1 MPDRHDGLLEQ
12 VAALAA
18 DLGPALAPV
27 GHLELLRSI
36 TAAARELFDAAA
48 CSLALLDEAQ
58 ETLTFH
64 VATGAGAEEVVGQRV
79 PVDRGIAG
87 WVVSSGQPVAVA
99 DVARD
104 PRFAADVAAAT
115 GYVPRSVLAMPL
127 QTERAVL
134 GVIELLDQRAD
145 APAGR
150 RDMELLGLFAQ
161 QAALA
166 IEASRVFGGL
176 GQALFQAVGLAAADR
191 ARDPDR
197 GQERDLVRA
206 LDDLA
211 GRAPGPAAE
220 LAELAGVFAE
230 LGRAGPGERTAATR
244 LVREFLAYVR
254 GGRSR
259 P

>member
-1 MPDRHDGLLEQ
+1 MPDRPERLLEQ

-27 GHLELLRSI
+27 GQTELLRSI

-48 CSLALLDEAQ
+48 CSLALLGPAQ

-64 VATGAGAEEVVGQRV
+64 VASGAGAQEVVGQRV

-104 PRFAADVAAAT
+104 PRFAADVAEAT

-127 QTERAVL
+127 QTEREML

-150 RDMELLGLFAQ
+150 RDMDLLGLFAG
-161 QAALA
+161 QASLA
-166 IEASRVFGGL
+166 IEASRVFSSL
-176 GQALFQAVGLAAADR
+176 GRVLFEAVGLAAAGDR
-191 ARDPDR
+191 ELAW
-197 GQERDLVRA
+197 A
-206 LDDLA
+206 LDALA
-211 GRAPGPAAE
+211 RRAPGPNAE
-220 LAELAGVFAE
+220 LAELAGVFAR
-230 LGRAGPGERTAATR
+230 LGQAGPAERATATR
-244 LVREFLAYVR
+244 LVREFLAYA
-254 GGRSR
+254 GRNGRR

>member
-1 MPDRHDGLLEQ
+1 MPDRPERLLEQ

-18 DLGPALAPV
+18 DLGPALAPA
-27 GHLELLRSI
+27 GQLELLRSI

-64 VATGAGAEEVVGQRV
+64 VASGAGAQEVVGQRV

-104 PRFAADVAAAT
+104 PRFAAEVAEAT

-127 QTERAVL
+127 QTEREVL

-150 RDMELLGLFAQ
+150 RDMELLGLFAG

-166 IEASRVFGGL
+166 IEASRTFGSL
-176 GQALFQAVGLAAADR
+176 GRALFQAVGQAAAGD
-191 ARDPDR
+191 
-197 GQERDLVRA
+197 QDLAEA
-206 LDDLA
+206 LDDVA
-211 GRAPGPAAE
+211 RRAPGPDPG
-220 LAELAGVFAE
+220 LAELAGAFAR
-230 LGRAGPGERTAATR
+230 LGQAGPAERAAATR
-244 LVREFLAYVR
+244 LVREFLAYAT
-254 GGRSR
+254 GDGRRS
-259 P
+259 

>member
-1 MPDRHDGLLEQ
+1 MPEQPERLLER
-12 VAALAA
+12 VVALAA

-27 GHLELLRSI
+27 GQTELLRSI

-64 VATGAGAEEVVGQRV
+64 VASGAGAQEVVGQRV

-104 PRFAADVAAAT
+104 PRFAAEVAEAT
-115 GYVPRSVLAMPL
+115 GYMPRSVLAMPL
-127 QTERAVL
+127 QTEREML

-145 APAGR
+145 SPAGR
-150 RDMELLGLFAQ
+150 RDMELLGLFAS

-166 IEASRVFGGL
+166 IEASRVFSSL
-176 GQALFQAVGLAAADR
+176 GQTLFQAVGLAAAGD
-191 ARDPDR
+191 
-197 GQERDLVRA
+197 RDLALA

-211 GRAPGPAAE
+211 GHAPGPDAE
-220 LAELAGVFAE
+220 LAELAGAFAR
-230 LGRAGPGERTAATR
+230 LGQAGPAERAAATR
-244 LVREFLAYVR
+244 LVREFLAYAA
-254 GGRSR
+254 GNGRR
-259 P
+259 R

>member
-1 MPDRHDGLLEQ
+1 MPDRPERLLEQ

-27 GHLELLRSI
+27 GQLELLRSI

-64 VATGAGAEEVVGQRV
+64 VASGAGAQEVVGQRV

-99 DVARD
+99 DVAAD
-104 PRFAADVAAAT
+104 PRFAADVAEAT

-127 QTERAVL
+127 QTEREVL

-150 RDMELLGLFAQ
+150 RDMELLGLFAS

-166 IEASRVFGGL
+166 IEGSRVFSSL
-176 GQALFQAVGLAAADR
+176 GQALFQAVGQAAGDQDLAS
-191 ARDPDR
+191 
-197 GQERDLVRA
+197 A
-206 LDDLA
+206 LDDQA
-211 GRAPGPAAE
+211 RHAPGPAAE
-220 LAELAGVFAE
+220 LAELAGAFAR
-230 LGRAGPGERTAATR
+230 LGQAGPAERAAATR
-244 LVREFLAYVR
+244 LVREFLAYATR
-254 GGRSR
+254 EGRL

>member
-1 MPDRHDGLLEQ
+1 MPDRPERLLEQ

-27 GHLELLRSI
+27 GQTELLRSI
-36 TAAARELFDAAA
+36 TAAARELFAAAA

-115 GYVPRSVLAMPL
+115 GYVPGSVLAMPL
-127 QTERAVL
+127 QTEREML

-145 APAGR
+145 SSAGR
-150 RDMELLGLFAQ
+150 RDMELLGLFAR
-161 QAALA
+161 QASLA
-166 IEASRVFGGL
+166 IEASRVFSGL
-176 GQALFQAVGLAAADR
+176 GQALFQAVGLAAAGD
-191 ARDPDR
+191 
-197 GQERDLVRA
+197 RDLARA

-211 GRAPGPAAE
+211 ERAPGPNPD
-220 LAELAGVFAE
+220 LAELAGAFAR
-230 LGRAGPGERTAATR
+230 LGQAGPAERAAATR
-244 LVREFLAYVR
+244 LVREFLAYATR
-254 GGRSR
+254 DGRL

>member
-1 MPDRHDGLLEQ
+1 MPDRAEPLLEQ

-27 GHLELLRSI
+27 GQLELLRSI
-36 TAAARELFDAAA
+36 TSAARELFDAAA

-64 VATGAGAEEVVGQRV
+64 VASGAGAEAVVGQRV

-104 PRFAADVAAAT
+104 PRFAAEVAEAT

-127 QTERAVL
+127 QTERELL

-150 RDMELLGLFAQ
+150 RDMELLGLFAG

-166 IEASRVFGGL
+166 IETSRVFSSL
-176 GQALFQAVGLAAADR
+176 GQALFQAVGAAAAGD
-191 ARDPDR
+191 
-197 GQERDLVRA
+197 RDLASA

-211 GRAPGPAAE
+211 RRSPGPTAE
-220 LAELAGVFAE
+220 LAELAGVFAR
-230 LGRAGPGERTAATR
+230 LGQAGAAERAAATR
-244 LVREFLAYVR
+244 LVREFLAYA
-254 GGRSR
+254 GGSGR
-259 P
+259 PA

>member
-1 MPDRHDGLLEQ
+1 MPDRSERLLEQ

-27 GHLELLRSI
+27 GQLELLRSI

-48 CSLALLDEAQ
+48 CSLALLDAAQ

-64 VATGAGAEEVVGQRV
+64 VASGAGAEAVVGQRV

-99 DVARD
+99 DVAAD
-104 PRFAADVAAAT
+104 PRFAAEVAEAT

-127 QTERAVL
+127 QTEREVL

-145 APAGR
+145 SPAGR
-150 RDMELLGLFAQ
+150 RDMELLGLFAG

-166 IEASRVFGGL
+166 IEASRVFSSL
-176 GQALFQAVGLAAADR
+176 GQTLFQAVGLAATGD
-191 ARDPDR
+191 
-197 GQERDLVRA
+197 RDLALA

-211 GRAPGPAAE
+211 GHAPGPDAE
-220 LAELAGVFAE
+220 LAELAGVFAR
-230 LGRAGPGERTAATR
+230 LGQAGPAERAAATR
-244 LVREFLAYVR
+244 LVREFLAYAA
-254 GGRSR
+254 GNGRR
-259 P
+259 W

>member
-1 MPDRHDGLLEQ
+1 MPDRPERLLEQ

-27 GHLELLRSI
+27 GQTELLRSI

-64 VATGAGAEEVVGQRV
+64 VASGAGAQAVVGQRV

-104 PRFAADVAAAT
+104 PRFAADVAEST
-115 GYVPRSVLAMPL
+115 GYVPGSVLAMPL
-127 QTERAVL
+127 QTDREVL

-150 RDMELLGLFAQ
+150 RDMELLGLFAN

-166 IEASRVFGGL
+166 IEASRTFSSL
-176 GQALFQAVGLAAADR
+176 GRALFQAVGGAAAGDHDLAAALDEL
-191 ARDPDR
+191 AR
-197 GQERDLVRA
+197 
-206 LDDLA
+206 
-211 GRAPGPAAE
+211 RAPGPDPE
-220 LAELAGVFAE
+220 LAELAALFAR
-230 LGRAGPGERTAATR
+230 LGQAGPAERAAATR
-244 LVREFLAYVR
+244 LVREFLAYVT
-254 GGRSR
+254 GDGRR

>member
-1 MPDRHDGLLEQ
+1 MPDRPERLLEQ

-27 GHLELLRSI
+27 GQTELLRSI
-36 TAAARELFDAAA
+36 TATARELFDAAA

-64 VATGAGAEEVVGQRV
+64 VASGAGAQAVVGQRV
-79 PVDRGIAG
+79 PIDRGIAG

-104 PRFAADVAAAT
+104 PRFAAEVAAST

-127 QTERAVL
+127 QTEREVL
-134 GVIELLDQRAD
+134 GVIELLDQQAD

-150 RDMELLGLFAQ
+150 RDMELLGLFAG

-166 IEASRVFGGL
+166 IETSRVFSSL
-176 GQALFQAVGLAAADR
+176 GRALFQAVGLAAAGDR
-191 ARDPDR
+191 ELAS
-197 GQERDLVRA
+197 A

-211 GRAPGPAAE
+211 RRAPGPDPG
-220 LAELAGVFAE
+220 LAELAGVFAR
-230 LGRAGPGERTAATR
+230 LGQAGAAERTAATR
-244 LVREFLAYVR
+244 LVREFLAYVT
-254 GGRSR
+254 GDGRR

>member
-1 MPDRHDGLLEQ
+1 MPDRPEPLLER

-27 GHLELLRSI
+27 GQLELLRSI

-64 VATGAGAEEVVGQRV
+64 VASGAGAQEVVGQRV

-99 DVARD
+99 DVAAD
-104 PRFAADVAAAT
+104 PRFAADVAEST

-127 QTERAVL
+127 QTEREVL

-145 APAGR
+145 SPAGR
-150 RDMELLGLFAQ
+150 RDMELLGLFAS

-166 IEASRVFGGL
+166 IETSRVLSGL
-176 GQALFQAVGLAAADR
+176 GQALFAAVGVAATGD
-191 ARDPDR
+191 
-197 GQERDLVRA
+197 RDLASAMDEVA
-206 LDDLA
+206 H
-211 GRAPGPAAE
+211 RAPGPTAD
-220 LAELAGVFAE
+220 LAELASAFAR
-230 LGRAGPGERTAATR
+230 LGQAGPAERAAATR
-244 LVREFLAYVR
+244 LVREFLAYAA
-254 GGRSR
+254 GDGRPR
-259 P
+259 

>member
-1 MPDRHDGLLEQ
+1 MPDRPERLLEQ

-27 GHLELLRSI
+27 GQTELLRSI
-36 TAAARELFDAAA
+36 TAAARELFAAAA

-64 VATGAGAEEVVGQRV
+64 VASGAGAQEVVGQRV

-104 PRFAADVAAAT
+104 PRFAADVAEST

-127 QTERAVL
+127 QTEREVL

-150 RDMELLGLFAQ
+150 RDMELLGLFAG

-166 IEASRVFGGL
+166 IEASRTFSDLGRALFRAV
-176 GQALFQAVGLAAADR
+176 GQAAAGD
-191 ARDPDR
+191 
-197 GQERDLVRA
+197 RDLAWA

-211 GRAPGPAAE
+211 RHAPGPDPG
-220 LAELAGVFAE
+220 LAELAAAFAR
-230 LGRAGPGERTAATR
+230 LGQAGPAERAAATR
-244 LVREFLAYVR
+244 LVGEFLAYAT
-254 GGRSR
+254 GDGRR

>member
-1 MPDRHDGLLEQ
+1 MPEQPERLLER

-27 GHLELLRSI
+27 GQLELLRSI

-64 VATGAGAEEVVGQRV
+64 VASGVGAQEVVGQRV

-104 PRFAADVAAAT
+104 PRFAAEVAEAT

-127 QTERAVL
+127 QTERELL

-150 RDMELLGLFAQ
+150 RDMELLGLFAG

-166 IEASRVFGGL
+166 IEASRVFSSL
-176 GQALFQAVGLAAADR
+176 GQALFQAVGLAATGD
-191 ARDPDR
+191 
-197 GQERDLVRA
+197 RDLASA

-211 GRAPGPAAE
+211 GHAPGPDTE
-220 LAELAGVFAE
+220 LAELAAVFAR
-230 LGRAGPGERTAATR
+230 LGQAGPAERAAATR
-244 LVREFLAYVR
+244 LVREFLAYAS
-254 GGRSR
+254 GDGRR

>member
-1 MPDRHDGLLEQ
+1 MPDRPERLLEQ

-27 GHLELLRSI
+27 GQLELLRSI

-64 VATGAGAEEVVGQRV
+64 IASGAGAEAVVGRRV

-87 WVVSSGQPVAVA
+87 WVVSSGQPVAVT
-99 DVARD
+99 DVAAD
-104 PRFAADVAAAT
+104 PRFAADVAEAT

-127 QTERAVL
+127 QTEREML

-145 APAGR
+145 SPAGR
-150 RDMELLGLFAQ
+150 RDMELLGLFAG

-166 IEASRVFGGL
+166 IETSRVFSDL
-176 GQALFQAVGLAAADR
+176 GRALFSAVGVAAGGDRDLAAALDEL
-191 ARDPDR
+191 AR
-197 GQERDLVRA
+197 
-206 LDDLA
+206 
-211 GRAPGPAAE
+211 RAPGPAAD
-220 LAELAGVFAE
+220 LAELAGVFAR
-230 LGRAGPGERTAATR
+230 LGQAGAAERTAATR
-244 LVREFLAYVR
+244 LVREFLAYAA
-254 GGRSR
+254 GDGRPR
-259 P
+259 

>member
-1 MPDRHDGLLEQ
+1 MPDRPEPLLEQ

-27 GHLELLRSI
+27 GQLELLRSI
-36 TAAARELFDAAA
+36 TSAARELFDAAA

-64 VATGAGAEEVVGQRV
+64 VASGAGAEAVVGQRV

-104 PRFAADVAAAT
+104 PRFAAEVAEAT

-127 QTERAVL
+127 QTERELL

-150 RDMELLGLFAQ
+150 RDMELLGLFAG

-166 IEASRVFGGL
+166 IETSRVFSSL
-176 GQALFQAVGLAAADR
+176 GQALFQAVGAAAAGD
-191 ARDPDR
+191 
-197 GQERDLVRA
+197 RDLASA
-206 LDDLA
+206 LDDQA
-211 GRAPGPAAE
+211 RRSPGPTAE
-220 LAELAGVFAE
+220 LAELAGVFAR
-230 LGRAGPGERTAATR
+230 LGQAGAAERAAATR
-244 LVREFLAYVR
+244 LVREFLAYA
-254 GGRSR
+254 GGSGR
-259 P
+259 PA

>member
-1 MPDRHDGLLEQ
+1 MPDRPERLLEQ

-27 GHLELLRSI
+27 GQLELLRSI

-64 VATGAGAEEVVGQRV
+64 VASGAGAEEVVGQRV

-99 DVARD
+99 DVAAD
-104 PRFAADVAAAT
+104 PRFAAEVAEAT

-127 QTERAVL
+127 QTEREVL

-145 APAGR
+145 SPAGR
-150 RDMELLGLFAQ
+150 RDMELLGLFAG

-166 IEASRVFGGL
+166 IESSRVFSSL
-176 GQALFQAVGLAAADR
+176 GQALFRALGAAATGDRDLAASLDEL
-191 ARDPDR
+191 ARR
-197 GQERDLVRA
+197 S
-206 LDDLA
+206 
-211 GRAPGPAAE
+211 PGPTAD
-220 LAELAGVFAE
+220 LAELAGAFAR
-230 LGRAGPGERTAATR
+230 LGQVGAAERTAATR
-244 LVREFLAYVR
+244 LVREFLAYA
-254 GGRSR
+254 GGDGRL

>member
-1 MPDRHDGLLEQ
+1 MPERPERLLEQ
-12 VAALAA
+12 VAALA
-18 DLGPALAPV
+18 PV
-27 GHLELLRSI
+27 GQLELLRSI
-36 TAAARELFDAAA
+36 TDAARELFAAA

-64 VATGAGAEEVVGQRV
+64 VASGAGAQEVVGQRV

-99 DVARD
+99 DVARA
-104 PRFAADVAAAT
+104 PRFAADVAEST

-127 QTERAVL
+127 QTEREVL

-150 RDMELLGLFAQ
+150 RDMELLGLFAD

-166 IEASRVFGGL
+166 IEASRVFASL
-176 GQALFQAVGLAAADR
+176 GQALFQAVVLAAAGD
-191 ARDPDR
+191 
-197 GQERDLVRA
+197 RDLAWA

-211 GRAPGPAAE
+211 RHAPGPAAE
-220 LAELAGVFAE
+220 
-230 LGRAGPGERTAATR
+230 RAAATR
-244 LVREFLAYVR
+244 LVREFLEYAS
-254 GGRSR
+254 GDQGR

>member
-1 MPDRHDGLLEQ
+1 MPDRPERLLEQ

-27 GHLELLRSI
+27 GQTELLRSI

-64 VATGAGAEEVVGQRV
+64 VASGAGAQEVVGQRV

-104 PRFAADVAAAT
+104 PRFAADVAQAT

-127 QTERAVL
+127 QTEREVL

-145 APAGR
+145 ASAGR
-150 RDMELLGLFAQ
+150 RDMELLGLFAS

-166 IEASRVFGGL
+166 IEASRTFSSL
-176 GQALFQAVGLAAADR
+176 GRALFEAAGQAAADH
-191 ARDPDR
+191 
-197 GQERDLVRA
+197 DLAAA

-211 GRAPGPAAE
+211 RRAPGPDPE
-220 LAELAGVFAE
+220 LAELAGIFAR
-230 LGRAGPGERTAATR
+230 LGQAGPAERVAATR
-244 LVREFLAYVR
+244 LVREFLAYAID
-254 GGRSR
+254 GRR

>member
-1 MPDRHDGLLEQ
+1 MPEQPERLLER
-12 VAALAA
+12 VVALAA

-27 GHLELLRSI
+27 GQTELLRSI
-36 TAAARELFDAAA
+36 TAAARELFAAAA

-64 VATGAGAEEVVGQRV
+64 VASGAGAQEVVGHRV

-104 PRFAADVAAAT
+104 PRFAAEVAEAT
-115 GYVPRSVLAMPL
+115 GYMPRSVLAMPL
-127 QTERAVL
+127 QTEREML

-145 APAGR
+145 SPAGR
-150 RDMELLGLFAQ
+150 RDMELLGLFAG

-166 IEASRVFGGL
+166 IEASRVFSSL
-176 GQALFQAVGLAAADR
+176 GQTLFQAVGLAAAGD
-191 ARDPDR
+191 
-197 GQERDLVRA
+197 RDLALA

-211 GRAPGPAAE
+211 GHAPGPDAE
-220 LAELAGVFAE
+220 LAELAGAFAR
-230 LGRAGPGERTAATR
+230 LGQAGPAERAAATR
-244 LVREFLAYVR
+244 LVREFLAYARDR
-254 GGRSR
+254 GRR

>member
-1 MPDRHDGLLEQ
+1 MPDRPELLER

-27 GHLELLRSI
+27 GQLELLRSI
-36 TAAARELFDAAA
+36 TTAARELFDAAA

-64 VATGAGAEEVVGQRV
+64 VASGAGAEEVVGQRV

-99 DVARD
+99 DVAAD
-104 PRFAADVAAAT
+104 PRFAAEVAEAT

-127 QTERAVL
+127 QTEREVL

-145 APAGR
+145 SPAGR
-150 RDMELLGLFAQ
+150 RDRELLGLFAG

-166 IEASRVFGGL
+166 IESSRVFSSL
-176 GQALFQAVGLAAADR
+176 GQALFQALGMAATGDRDLAASLDEL
-191 ARDPDR
+191 ARRP
-197 GQERDLVRA
+197 
-206 LDDLA
+206 
-211 GRAPGPAAE
+211 PGPTAD
-220 LAELAGVFAE
+220 LAELAGAFAR
-230 LGRAGPGERTAATR
+230 LGQVGAAERTAATR
-244 LVREFLAYVR
+244 LVREFLAYA
-254 GGRSR
+254 GGDGR
-259 P
+259 PP

>member
-1 MPDRHDGLLEQ
+1 MPERPERLLEQ

-27 GHLELLRSI
+27 GQTELLRSI
-36 TAAARELFDAAA
+36 TAAARELFEAAA

-64 VATGAGAEEVVGQRV
+64 VASGAGADAVVGQRV
-79 PVDRGIAG
+79 PVNRGIAG

-104 PRFAADVAAAT
+104 PRFAADVAEAT

-127 QTERAVL
+127 QTEREML
-134 GVIELLDQRAD
+134 GVIELLDQRAA

-150 RDMELLGLFAQ
+150 RDMELLGLFAG

-166 IEASRVFGGL
+166 IEASRVFGSL
-176 GQALFQAVGLAAADR
+176 GQALFQAVGLAAAGD
-191 ARDPDR
+191 
-197 GQERDLVRA
+197 RDLGWA

-211 GRAPGPAAE
+211 RRAPGPEAE
-220 LAELAGVFAE
+220 LAELAGAFAQ
-230 LGRAGPGERTAATR
+230 LGQAGPAERAAATR
-244 LVREFLAYVR
+244 LVREFLAYATHH
-254 GGRSR
+254 GRR

>member
-1 MPDRHDGLLEQ
+1 MRERPERLLEQ

-27 GHLELLRSI
+27 GQLELLRSI

-58 ETLTFH
+58 ETLVFH
-64 VATGAGAEEVVGQRV
+64 VASGAGAEAVVGQRV

-99 DVARD
+99 DVAAD
-104 PRFAADVAAAT
+104 PRFAAEVAAAT

-127 QTERAVL
+127 QTDREVL

-145 APAGR
+145 SPASR
-150 RDMELLGLFAQ
+150 RDMELLGLFAR

-176 GQALFQAVGLAAADR
+176 GQALFQAVGLAAGD
-191 ARDPDR
+191 
-197 GQERDLVRA
+197 RDLARS
-206 LDDLA
+206 LDELA
-211 GRAPGPAAE
+211 RRAPGPNAE
-220 LAELAGVFAE
+220 LAELAGAFAE
-230 LGRAGPGERTAATR
+230 LGQAGPAERAAATR

-254 GGRSR
+254 ARGG

>member
-1 MPDRHDGLLEQ
+1 MPDRPEPLLQQ

-27 GHLELLRSI
+27 GQLELLRSI
-36 TAAARELFDAAA
+36 TSAARELFDAAA

-64 VATGAGAEEVVGQRV
+64 VASGAGAEAVVGQRV

-104 PRFAADVAAAT
+104 PRFAAEVAEAT

-127 QTERAVL
+127 QTERELL

-150 RDMELLGLFAQ
+150 RDMELLGLFAG

-166 IEASRVFGGL
+166 IETSRVFSSL
-176 GQALFQAVGLAAADR
+176 GRALFQAVGAAAGD
-191 ARDPDR
+191 D
-197 GQERDLVRA
+197 RDLASA

-211 GRAPGPAAE
+211 RRSPGPTAE
-220 LAELAGVFAE
+220 LAELAGVFAR
-230 LGRAGPGERTAATR
+230 LGQAGAAERAAATR
-244 LVREFLAYVR
+244 LVREFLVYA
-254 GGRSR
+254 GGSGR
-259 P
+259 PA

>member
-1 MPDRHDGLLEQ
+1 MPDRPERLLEQ

-27 GHLELLRSI
+27 GQLELLRSI

-64 VATGAGAEEVVGQRV
+64 VASGVGAQEVVGQRV

-104 PRFAADVAAAT
+104 PRFAADVASST
-115 GYVPRSVLAMPL
+115 GYLPRSVLAMPL
-127 QTERAVL
+127 QTEREVL

-150 RDMELLGLFAQ
+150 RDMELLGLFAD

-166 IEASRVFGGL
+166 IEASRVFGNL
-176 GQALFQAVGLAAADR
+176 GRALFQAVGLAAAAD
-191 ARDPDR
+191 
-197 GQERDLVRA
+197 RDLASA

-211 GRAPGPAAE
+211 RRAPGPDAD
-220 LAELAGVFAE
+220 LAELAGAFAR
-230 LGRAGPGERTAATR
+230 LGQAGPAERAAATR
-244 LVREFLAYVR
+244 LVRDFLAFVTGER
-254 GGRSR
+254 F
-259 P
+259 PP

>member
-1 MPDRHDGLLEQ
+1 MPDPPERLLER
-12 VAALAA
+12 VAALAT

-27 GHLELLRSI
+27 GQLELLRSI
-36 TAAARELFDAAA
+36 TSAARELFAAAA

-58 ETLTFH
+58 DTLTFH
-64 VATGAGAEEVVGQRV
+64 VASGAGAEAVVGQRV

-104 PRFAADVAAAT
+104 PRFAAEVAEAT

-127 QTERAVL
+127 QTERELL

-150 RDMELLGLFAQ
+150 RDMELLGLFAG

-166 IEASRVFGGL
+166 IETSRVFSSL
-176 GQALFQAVGLAAADR
+176 GQALFKAVGLAAAGD
-191 ARDPDR
+191 
-197 GQERDLVRA
+197 RDLASA
-206 LDDLA
+206 LDELA
-211 GRAPGPAAE
+211 RHAPDPAAE
-220 LAELAGVFAE
+220 LAELAGAFAR
-230 LGRAGPGERTAATR
+230 LGQAGPAERAAATG
-244 LVREFLAYVR
+244 LVREFLAYAS
-254 GGRSR
+254 GQGRR